1 MHSLG
6 YTYKPFLKKKKKKK
20 KKEKKR
26 KDKALSLSPQHTH
39 IYTHTKLEGELSVLQ
54 VDLYSISTEMIW
66 RVDLRIILGCQCAGQ
81 LTE

>member
-1 MHSLG
+1 MKIKWLICYIYAGGLGPARACSLVIQ
-6 YTYKPFLKKKKKKK
+6 
-20 KKEKKR
+20 
-26 KDKALSLSPQHTH
+26 S
-39 IYTHTKLEGELSVLQ
+39 TKLEGELSVLQ